1 MIERLL
7 HECKKNNT
15 QAQEQLY
22 KLLAPKLFTVCLKYS
37 RNHEEAQ
44 DNLQESFLIIFDKLK
59 QFKNEGSFEGW
70 AKRLVVNYV
79 LQQYR
84 NQGTFLE
91 LVSDNIFVVEE
102 VEIDD
107 ESVTMEFLLKII
119 QELPDRYRLVFNL
132 YAVDGY
138 SHKEIAKMLEINER
152 TSKSN
157 LARAKMIL
165 KEKIQNTRYFQKKN
179 EGKQKYRTPFSGKI

>member
-1 MIERLL
+1 MIENLL
-7 HECKKNNT
+7 HECKNNNT

-22 KLLAPKLFTVCLKYS
+22 KLLAPKLFAVSLKYS
-37 RNHEEAQ
+37 RNYEEAQ
-44 DNLQESFLIIFDKLK
+44 DNLQESFLLIFEKLK
-59 QFKNEGSFEGW
+59 QFKGEGSFEGW

-84 NQGTFLE
+84 KQGAFLE
-91 LVSDNIFVVEE
+91 LVSDKLPNIEE
-102 VEIDD
+102 VEVDD
-107 ESVTMEFLLKII
+107 ESVSMEFLLKII

-132 YAVDGY
+132 YVVDGY
-138 SHKEIAKMLEINER
+138 SHKEIAEMLEITDG

-165 KEKIQNTRYFQKKN
+165 KEKIQKQNTAYSKTK
-179 EGKQKYRTPFSGKI
+179 